1 MSKMLLYNGKK
12 WLLGICTALVAVAIV
27 LCFFITTNYDM
38 TQYLPEDS
46 ATAAGVSR
54 LESSF
59 GNEAMVQVMV
69 LDITPA
75 QGVGVATTLKEVDGV
90 SGVVWL
96 GDAVDPLTPIE
107 TIDPDLLERFYVDGA
122 ALFTVTL
129 ACGTYDTGAEAIVSD
144 IRAALVDH
152 DVALRGDVLDN
163 IEARTIAQGEIFKIL
178 LIIVPICVII
188 LMLVGRSWFEPI
200 LILVGLAAAVALN
213 MGTNALLPNVS
224 YITMTMAMALQLA
237 MSLDY
242 SLFLLHRYHEE
253 RDAGK
258 DVASAI
264 AVATKK
270 TFGSITGS
278 AATTIAGFL
287 TLTLMDYSIGADI
300 GIVLSK
306 GILFSYLVVILI
318 MPVMI
323 YYGAPLIEK
332 TKHRRLIP
340 DLGKTGPGLFARRKI
355 MVGLFLVVACLA
367 FLLQNGNRYLY
378 GNAAA
383 DDPDGMVTSE
393 RLAIKERFGA
403 LNPVVVL
410 TIGSSSAEEVAFVE
424 QVSASEYVS
433 GVDALVTAVDSSLP
447 REWLPAAVVDQYVF
461 GSYSRLIV
469 YLTVTEENED
479 MYAAVDFLNAAATES
494 FNDYYLIGYAPATA
508 EIRSTVRADA
518 TLVLWATVLAIAVII
533 MLVFR
538 SVSIPIVLTL
548 VIQAAVWINMA
559 IAAVEGGPVL
569 YIGYLVVTSLQLGG
583 TVDYGILLSS
593 RYLEFRKTLS
603 PKEAMKASVQ
613 KSTVSIVTSSLIL
626 ASAGFAEGIL
636 SAIPAVS
643 SLGILI
649 GRGALLSGVMI
660 LFALPSLL
668 LVLDRPIM
676 KTTMMNRQIRG

>member
-1 MSKMLLYNGKK
+1 MLLHNGKK
-12 WLLGICTALVAVAIV
+12 WLLGIFTALVTVAVV

-38 TQYLPEDS
+38 TKYLPEDS
-46 ATAAGVSR
+46 ATAEGVSR

-59 GNEAMVQVMV
+59 GNAATVQVMV
-69 LDITPA
+69 SDITPA
-75 QGVGVATTLKEVDGV
+75 QGIAIAAALEGVEGV
-90 SGVVWL
+90 STVVWL
-96 GDAVDPLTPIE
+96 GAAVDPLTPLE
-107 TIDPDLLERFYVDGA
+107 TIDPELLERFYAGDA
-122 ALFTVTL
+122 ALFTVTID
-129 ACGTYDTGAEAIVSD
+129 CGTYDTEAKD
-144 IRAALVDH
+144 IIAGIRTALGDH

-163 IEARTIAQGEIFKIL
+163 IEARAIAQAEIFKIL

-213 MGTNALLPNVS
+213 MGTNALLPSVS

-287 TLTLMDYSIGADI
+287 ALTLMDYSIGADI

-323 YYGAPLIEK
+323 YYAAPLIEK

-340 DLGKTGPGLFARRKI
+340 NLGKTGTGLFARRKV
-355 MVGLFLVVACLA
+355 MAGLFIVIAFFA
-367 FLLQNGNRYLY
+367 FLLQSGNRYLY

-383 DDPDGMVTSE
+383 DDPDGLVTSE
-393 RLAIKERFGA
+393 RLKIEEHFGA

-410 TIGSSSAEEVAFVE
+410 TVGATSAEEAAFVE

-433 GVDALVTAVDSSLP
+433 GVDALVTAVDPSLP
-447 REWLPAAVVDQYVF
+447 REWLPAAVVDQYVS
-461 GSYSRLIV
+461 GNYSRLIV
-469 YLTVTEENED
+469 YLTVAEEDAN
-479 MYAAVDFLNAAATES
+479 MYEAVAFLNASAAES
-494 FNDYYLIGYAPATA
+494 FPDYYLIGYAPATA
-508 EIRSTVRADA
+508 EIRSTVRTDA

-538 SVSIPIVLTL
+538 SVSIPIILTL

-583 TVDYGILLSS
+583 TIDYGILLSS

-603 PKEAMKASVQ
+603 PAAAMKEAIQ

-643 SLGILI
+643 GIGILI
-649 GRGALLSGVMI
+649 GRGALLSGAMI

-676 KTTMMNRQIRG
+676 KTTMVNRQIRG